1 MITGEIK
8 NKIDSLWDI
17 FAAGGLTNPLEV
29 IEQITYLMF
38 IKELDTSDNKREK
51 ESSML
56 GLTFKSIFSEKIYIG
71 ERSIE
76 GKQLKWSIFR
86 DYPANKQYEIM
97 QEWVFPFIKDLHD
110 DKDSAY
116 SKYMSDAIFKLPT
129 PLVLSKVI
137 DSLDEIYELMDKEEK
152 NMTVN
157 ELKYV
162 YIEETM
168 SALGN
173 EELMEAILDA
183 VRKVKV
189 KFQERQEVS
198 DSLFGDVPALPHS
211 IAQLKER
218 WLI

>member
-76 GKQLKWSIFR
+76 GKQLKWSILGIIQLISNMKLCRSGF
-86 DYPANKQYEIM
+86 
-97 QEWVFPFIKDLHD
+97 FPL
-110 DKDSAY
+110 
-116 SKYMSDAIFKLPT
+116 
-129 PLVLSKVI
+129 
-137 DSLDEIYELMDKEEK
+137 
-152 NMTVN
+152 
-157 ELKYV
+157 
-162 YIEETM
+162 
-168 SALGN
+168 
-173 EELMEAILDA
+173 
-183 VRKVKV
+183 
-189 KFQERQEVS
+189 
-198 DSLFGDVPALPHS
+198 
-211 IAQLKER
+211 
-218 WLI
+218 